1 VRAFHA
7 AGEPVAHR
15 FGDHDMHVLPG
26 EYVIVPGIGRCK
38 VTAEYGNQKL
48 TLESPS
54 GAEFCMDCR
63 DLVSSLWEDFER
75 QVEQEAIG
83 KTPT

>member
-1 VRAFHA
+1 
-7 AGEPVAHR
+7 
-15 FGDHDMHVLPG
+15 MNVLPG
-26 EYVIVPGIGRCK
+26 EYIIVPGIGRCR
-38 VTAEYGNQKL
+38 VIAEYGNRTL

-75 QVEQEAIG
+75 QVEQEISGQAAS
-83 KTPT
+83 